1 MFITF
6 FLMKQWEKRRTI
18 WIMNNLKEGMKKK
31 EKKKR
36 GKQCQPTKQEKEK
49 EIKNMKRKKW

>member
-6 FLMKQWEKRRTI
+6 FFFNETMGKKKGTI
-18 WIMNNLKEGMKKK
+18 WIMNNLKEERKRRRR
-31 EKKKR
+31 R